1 MILIVAVPVAAGAT
15 VWTGRGDGDQPTMA
29 GLVVASTLLSPVAVP
44 LTTSALRPLL
54 SPECADV

>member
-1 MILIVAVPVAAGAT
+1 MAVPVAAGAT
-15 VWTGRGDGDQPTMA
+15 VWTGRGDGDQPIMV